1 MPTNMRTDTLRALLR
16 STVGMKAVMATTG
29 AILVAYV
36 VSHVAANLLVFHSPE
51 AINGY
56 GALLHRTGP
65 LLWVARGVLLLAAVL
80 HVTAAVRLTR
90 QARRARP
97 VPYAVYEAQAATLA
111 ARTIRWGGVALL
123 LFLLVHIPQMTTG
136 FLHPQFRAG
145 DDYGNVVHVFRV
157 WWVTPLY
164 LAALAALGLHLY
176 HGTWSAL
183 RTLGVSGRRAFPLRR
198 PAVATLAA
206 LVALGFAS
214 IPLAVAL
221 GVLSAPPPAVAA
233 AR

>member
-1 MPTNMRTDTLRALLR
+1 MPANLRTDTPRALLR

-80 HVTAAVRLTR
+80 HVTVAVRLTR

-111 ARTIRWGGVALL
+111 A
-123 LFLLVHIPQMTTG
+123 LV
-136 FLHPQFRAG
+136 
-145 DDYGNVVHVFRV
+145 
-157 WWVTPLY
+157 
-164 LAALAALGLHLY
+164 
-176 HGTWSAL
+176 
-183 RTLGVSGRRAFPLRR
+183 
-198 PAVATLAA
+198 A

>member
-1 MPTNMRTDTLRALLR
+1 
-16 STVGMKAVMATTG
+16 MATTG

-111 ARTIRWGGVALL
+111 A
-123 LFLLVHIPQMTTG
+123 
-136 FLHPQFRAG
+136 
-145 DDYGNVVHVFRV
+145 
-157 WWVTPLY
+157 
-164 LAALAALGLHLY
+164 
-176 HGTWSAL
+176 
-183 RTLGVSGRRAFPLRR
+183 
-198 PAVATLAA
+198 

>member
-1 MPTNMRTDTLRALLR
+1 MPTNMRTHTLRALLR

-29 AILVAYV
+29 AI
-36 VSHVAANLLVFHSPE
+36 
-51 AINGY
+51 
-56 GALLHRTGP
+56 
-65 LLWVARGVLLLAAVL
+65 
-80 HVTAAVRLTR
+80 
-90 QARRARP
+90 
-97 VPYAVYEAQAATLA
+97 
-111 ARTIRWGGVALL
+111 ALL

-136 FLHPQFRAG
+136 FLHLQFRAG